1 MKKSDIEKRVL
12 EMVMPII
19 ETNGFDLWDVEYVK
33 EGADNYLRVYAD
45 KEGGIEI
52 DDCVLIS
59 RALEEKLDQEDFIED
74 AYILEVSSP
83 GLTRRLKKDRDFE
96 KSIGRL
102 VLLKLYKAENGAK
115 EYTGYLSGFD
125 EDSIS
130 IDIGEETIKFKRENV
145 SSVRLE
151 FEE

>member
-52 DDCVLIS
+52 DDCALIS